1 MSSEQTR
8 RVEAVRSGDWWAITV
23 PELGGIF
30 TQAKRLDQV
39 ESRAREAI
47 AMMLDIDETAVGHLE
62 ICVEPPTSASALIDA
77 LETALTAAT
86 EAEAKAARI
95 RREAA
100 LLLRAE
106 GLPLRD
112 VGHLIGLSHQ
122 RVHQLLS
129 N

>member
-47 AMMLDIDETAVGHLE
+47 AMMLEIDETAVGHLE
-62 ICVEPPTSASALIDA
+62 ICVEPPTSASADHNGPPHSQHGGLGV
-77 LETALTAAT
+77 
-86 EAEAKAARI
+86 
-95 RREAA
+95 RR
-100 LLLRAE
+100 RT
-106 GLPLRD
+106 
-112 VGHLIGLSHQ
+112 
-122 RVHQLLS
+122 
-129 N
+129 